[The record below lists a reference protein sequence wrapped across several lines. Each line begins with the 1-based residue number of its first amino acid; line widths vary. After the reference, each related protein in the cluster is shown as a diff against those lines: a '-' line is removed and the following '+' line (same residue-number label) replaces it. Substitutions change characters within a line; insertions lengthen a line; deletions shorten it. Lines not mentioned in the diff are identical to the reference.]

1 MTAMLAPMRILQTP
15 RLVLRWFAPRDARFI
30 LKLLNDPD
38 WIRNIGPRH
47 VHDVPAARQW
57 IESRLLANYGRQ
69 GFGFWA
75 MERREDGRVIGMC
88 GLVQRDSLPHPD
100 IGYALLPR
108 YRGSGYVREAAQ
120 ACLDYARDVL
130 GLEEV
135 WGVTSPDNERSSR
148 VLTTIGMKDLGVRHF
163 EGAWGDTR
171 VFAWRAPAPPAP
183 PAGPAAADGNA
194 GLERQRID
202 ALVRRF
208 FHAFCND
215 GDAIPTLP
223 ALPHYF
229 LPAATV
235 NIGGADGGVTT
246 TDVHGFIAPRAELL
260 ARGRLTAFR
269 EWEVDARTELA
280 GPVAQRWLRYAK
292 HGVLDGRPF
301 EGRGTKSLQLVRT
314 PGGWK
319 IAALAWTD
327 EAAEPF
333 EGARPPSPAPWAAP
347 SSSPGT
353 PPPAPPPPRLHVV
366 RGGRA

>member
-1 MTAMLAPMRILQTP
+1 MRILQTP
-15 RLVLRWFAPRDARFI
+15 RLVLRWFGARDARFI

-47 VHDVPAARQW
+47 VHDLPAARRW

-88 GLVQRDSLPHPD
+88 GLIQRDTLPHPD
-100 IGYALLPR
+100 VGYALLPR
-108 YRGSGYVREAAQ
+108 YRGAGYVREAAQ

-130 GLEEV
+130 GLDEV
-135 WGVTSPDNERSSR
+135 WGVTAPTNEPSAR
-148 VLTTIGMKDLGVRHF
+148 VLSALGMRDLGVRHF
-163 EGAWGDTR
+163 EGDWGDTR
-171 VFAWRAPAPPAP
+171 VFAWRRPGASAPP
-183 PAGPAAADGNA
+183 DDDD
-194 GLERQRID
+194 RRRID
-202 ALVRRF
+202 DLVRRF
-208 FHAFCND
+208 FRAFCND
-215 GDAIPTLP
+215 GETIPTLP

-235 NIGGADGGVTT
+235 SIGGADGGVTT

-260 ARGRLTAFR
+260 SRGRLTAFR
-269 EWEVDARTELA
+269 EWEVDARTEVA

-292 HGVLDGRPF
+292 QGVLDGRPF
-301 EGRGTKSLQLVRT
+301 EGRGTKSLQLVRAA
-314 PGGWK
+314 GGWK

-327 EAAEPF
+327 EAAAPF
-333 EGARPPSPAPWAAP
+333 DGARPPSPAPVA
-347 SSSPGT
+347 S
-353 PPPAPPPPRLHVV
+353 PPPPHLHVL